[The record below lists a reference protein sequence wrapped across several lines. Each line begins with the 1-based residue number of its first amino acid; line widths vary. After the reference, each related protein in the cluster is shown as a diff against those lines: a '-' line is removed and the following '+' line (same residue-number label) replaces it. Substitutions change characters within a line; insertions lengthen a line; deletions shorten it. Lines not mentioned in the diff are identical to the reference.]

1 MVQRRPIICD
11 LEREITSFT
20 RNLRPTF
27 AVQARCVFIFKGVIK
42 VTLTPQ
48 SARRYEEKLLEQKRL
63 LEQAMLTAV
72 EQGRET
78 TADDTQD
85 IAYQKELLFSQGT
98 TGHQQL
104 TLVRQ
109 ALNRVQD
116 GSYGECVQCGTE
128 IGAKRLEALPW
139 TPRCIDCQE
148 KIENGEIEDP
158 VRAA

>member
-1 MVQRRPIICD
+1 LC
-11 LEREITSFT
+11 FY
-20 RNLRPTF
+20 
-27 AVQARCVFIFKGVIK
+27 FKGVIK
-42 VTLTPQ
+42 VTLTSQ

-63 LEQAMLTAV
+63 LEQATLTAV

-85 IAYQKELLFSQGT
+85 IADQAVLSYQKELLFSQGT

-116 GSYGECVQCGTE
+116 GSYGECVQCGAE